1 MENKEKFAFRNVNMS
16 QGVEVEFI
24 KLLTSVETKSDD
36 EIIKAFKEKI
46 SSDLVTCHAD
56 MLVRITDKIIF
67 QTSKFNKRERVYN
80 SWEMWVFIKTPSL
93 ESSSWTLNRFR
104 I

>member
-24 KLLTSVETKSDD
+24 KLLTSLETKSDED
-36 EIIKAFKEKI
+36 IIKAFKAQL
-46 SSDLVTCHAD
+46 SSGVLTCHAE
-56 MLVRITDKIIF
+56 MLVRTTDKIIF

>member
-16 QGVEVEFI
+16 QGVEVGFI
-24 KLLTSVETKSDD
+24 KLLISVETKSDD

-46 SSDLVTCHAD
+46 SSDFVTCHAD
-56 MLVRITDKIIF
+56 MLVRTTDKIIF
-67 QTSKFNKRERVYN
+67 QTSKFNKRERIYS

>member
-1 MENKEKFAFRNVNMS
+1 MENKKKFAFRNVNMS

-24 KLLTSVETKSDD
+24 KLLTLLETKSDED
-36 EIIKAFKEKI
+36 IIKAFKEKI

-56 MLVRITDKIIF
+56 MLVRTTDKIIF

>member
-1 MENKEKFAFRNVNMS
+1 MENKEKFAFRNVNVS

-56 MLVRITDKIIF
+56 MLVRTTDKIIF
-67 QTSKFNKRERVYN
+67 QTSKFKKRERVYN

-93 ESSSWTLNRFR
+93 ESSSWTLDRFR

>member
-24 KLLTSVETKSDD
+24 KLLTSLETKSDD

-56 MLVRITDKIIF
+56 MLVRTTDKIIF

-80 SWEMWVFIKTPSL
+80 SWEMWVFIKTLFL
-93 ESSSWTLNRFR
+93 ESPSWTLNRFR

>member
-24 KLLTSVETKSDD
+24 KLLTSLETKSDD
-36 EIIKAFKEKI
+36 EIIKAFKGKI

-56 MLVRITDKIIF
+56 MLVRTNDKIIF

-93 ESSSWTLNRFR
+93 ESSSWILNRFR

>member
-1 MENKEKFAFRNVNMS
+1 MENKEKFAFRKVKMS
-16 QGVEVEFI
+16 EGVEVEFI

-56 MLVRITDKIIF
+56 MLVRTTDKIIF

-80 SWEMWVFIKTPSL
+80 SWEMWVFIKTLSL

>member
-56 MLVRITDKIIF
+56 MLVRTIDKIIF

>member
-46 SSDLVTCHAD
+46 SSDLVTYHAD
-56 MLVRITDKIIF
+56 MLVRTTDKIIF

-93 ESSSWTLNRFR
+93 ESSPWTLNRFR

>member
-24 KLLTSVETKSDD
+24 KLLTSLETKSDD

-46 SSDLVTCHAD
+46 SSDLVTCHAG
-56 MLVRITDKIIF
+56 MLVRTTDKIIF
-67 QTSKFNKRERVYN
+67 QTSKFNKRGRVYN

>member
-24 KLLTSVETKSDD
+24 KLLTSLETKSDD

-46 SSDLVTCHAD
+46 SSDLVTCHAG
-56 MLVRITDKIIF
+56 MLVRTNDKIIF